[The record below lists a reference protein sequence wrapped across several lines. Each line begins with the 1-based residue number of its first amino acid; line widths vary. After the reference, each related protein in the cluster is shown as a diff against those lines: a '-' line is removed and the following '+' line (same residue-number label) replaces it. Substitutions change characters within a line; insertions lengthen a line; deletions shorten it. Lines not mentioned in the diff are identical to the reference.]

1 MPTKFFMIKFK
12 PSLTFLHLYS
22 EETRIIYLKSQI
34 MNHKWSVTKVQS
46 TRFCL
51 SEAQRSTLF
60 AEQPCCVCQ
69 QQWAENIRMDVC
81 RQLDWSKPSE
91 RGISLISI
99 ISEECN
105 GGFRDDLGGG
115 HMSFLNCFA
124 VKNKTISAKISATV
138 CFFLSGDV
146 WGLDSG
152 SLLVHACSWHANVG
166 SQIHLTGHLLS
177 VKWIYGCGE
186 KYSSSSQREVE

>member
-1 MPTKFFMIKFK
+1 
-12 PSLTFLHLYS
+12 
-22 EETRIIYLKSQI
+22 
-34 MNHKWSVTKVQS
+34 
-46 TRFCL
+46 
-51 SEAQRSTLF
+51 
-60 AEQPCCVCQ
+60 
-69 QQWAENIRMDVC
+69 MDVC

-99 ISEECN
+99 ISEECS

-152 SLLVHACSWHANVG
+152 SLLVHACS
-166 SQIHLTGHLLS
+166 
-177 VKWIYGCGE
+177 
-186 KYSSSSQREVE
+186 